1 MCERMEEYYAAV
13 RKLMCETKAEN
24 VAIVSHRTSIRLF
37 VAKVMGLPIQNFRN
51 IPCDN
56 CSVMK
61 FSFEDETGEFA
72 LEYCNYRHGV
82 R

>member
-1 MCERMEEYYAAV
+1 MCERMEEYYEAV
-13 RKLMCETKAEN
+13 QNLMRETKAEN

-37 VAKVMGLPIQNFRN
+37 TAKVMGLPIQNFRN

-61 FSFEDETGEFA
+61 FRFDEETDGFA
-72 LEYCNYRHGV
+72 LEYCNYRRGV
-82 R
+82 I